1 MATSAE
7 TAVALAVGVAEATR
21 QQAKSA
27 AFSAYNFNPAG
38 LSTYNSAVIT
48 ADVNFLNS
56 VTSAATANGIS
67 PNAARAGPECCVG
80 ECGALTNG
88 HYQRRKYR
96 LQQYLGDD
104 CGLQFEGRH
113 LFVGHFGVVWNG

>member
-7 TAVALAVGVAEATR
+7 TAFVLAVGVAEATR

-38 LSTYNSAVIT
+38 LSTYNSALIT

-67 PNAARAGPECCVG
+67 LMRLGPVPNAVWASVG
-80 ECGALTNG
+80 
-88 HYQRRKYR
+88 R
-96 LQQYLGDD
+96 
-104 CGLQFEGRH
+104 
-113 LFVGHFGVVWNG
+113 